1 MADFSNIIQEINTN
15 LPDNTSQAI
24 TAAKLRTTLID
35 LTNQI
40 DTVQDSF
47 ETEITENYSGLEET
61 INNAIDGF
69 EEEIGSFSDTLN
81 NKVEIKLGKNL
92 YTGKNEVTNHY
103 IRYSD
108 GFRAQGSGV
117 NITDYIPVTAGISYV
132 ISSSYSYLC
141 TSSSM
146 AGAFYNSSKQLISGS
161 MFYLYNNNNFTAPEG
176 AAYVCLSYLTSRTR
190 IQVEVGTVKTPYE
203 PYNLIGGYLDTVY
216 DSLDNLNGQISNK
229 IDIKIGKNIY
239 SGIGDKTGYYLRY
252 SDGVITTNSS
262 HGVTGFIEVVP
273 GTQYVISCSNAN
285 YWVTSASMA
294 GAFYNA
300 NKQLISGSMF
310 YLYNNNNFTAPEG
323 AAYVRLTY
331 RQDRQKKQVE
341 AGSTATSYEPYSEIG
356 GYAAHVGDGQ
366 IVFDNFSDDVKRLFS
381 GANGFGSFTSAGT
394 LPANSEV
401 VYFTNFANST
411 RANIIFS
418 LIFNGAIGANGIEI
432 GVGASASATGA
443 AKIVVKSTSIQVGS
457 GSYAHG
463 LTLDNRTYVTIEND
477 ILGYEALNTGT
488 SVDSPIATLK
498 VTLTNGIG
506 DTYTLSLTNRWGY
519 GCPNLKNNN
528 SNEIQ
533 YKFRYFPKDIQKNI
547 WVFGDSYTEF
557 DYRNRLSY
565 FLWKDNCVNFMLNGH
580 GGINAANSLTELQN
594 LLGLGKKPTYIVWLL
609 GQNGGND
616 TLSGG
621 TYVVNSSQKT
631 ALDNFINLCNSNN
644 IEPILAT
651 IPSVPGNLNSG
662 GSNNPRYHNG
672 LSNYVRSLGYR
683 YIDMEGAVGAQ
694 PDGTWTDGL
703 ISSDGVHP
711 SINGSI
717 VIEKQFITDF
727 PEIATK

>member
-146 AGAFYNSSKQLISGS
+146 AGAFYNSS
-161 MFYLYNNNNFTAPEG
+161 
-176 AAYVCLSYLTSRTR
+176 
-190 IQVEVGTVKTPYE
+190 
-203 PYNLIGGYLDTVY
+203 
-216 DSLDNLNGQISNK
+216 
-229 IDIKIGKNIY
+229 
-239 SGIGDKTGYYLRY
+239 
-252 SDGVITTNSS
+252 
-262 HGVTGFIEVVP
+262 
-273 GTQYVISCSNAN
+273 
-285 YWVTSASMA
+285 
-294 GAFYNA
+294 
-300 NKQLISGSMF
+300 KQLISGSMF

-631 ALDNFINLCNSNN
+631 ALDNFINLCNSND